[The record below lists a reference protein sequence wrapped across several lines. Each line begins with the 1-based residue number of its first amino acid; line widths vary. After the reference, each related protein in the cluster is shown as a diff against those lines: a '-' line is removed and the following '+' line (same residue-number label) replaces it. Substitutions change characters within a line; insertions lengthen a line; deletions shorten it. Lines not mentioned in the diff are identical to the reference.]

1 MALKRINK
9 ELQDI
14 AKGPIAG
21 VTAGPAGDD
30 MFIWNATIN
39 GPPDSPYEGGVFSL
53 NIRFPADYPFKSPKI
68 TFTTKVYHPN
78 VDATYVL
85 PRVASRHSHESCMSL
100 VCSTTFFGFR
110 GLSASVPHIMSYYVD
125 MMHSDGVRVLA

>member
-14 AKGPIAG
+14 TKGPIAG

-30 MFIWNATIN
+30 MFSWNATII

-53 NIRFPADYPFKSPKI
+53 TIRFPADYPFKSPKI

-85 PRVASRHSHESCMSL
+85 PRVASSLSL
-100 VCSTTFFGFR
+100 VTLVWSTTFFGFR
-110 GLSASVPHIMSYYVD
+110 GLCCQHLCRSHVIICRQYA
-125 MMHSDGVRVLA
+125 L